1 MKRSQEQSENVS
13 ITKEQIVKRVFLLHG
28 QKVII
33 DMDLA
38 ELYGVTT
45 KRLNEQVKRYLQRFP
60 EDFLFQLSP
69 EELNL
74 LRSQF
79 ANSKGKGGR
88 RYFPYVFTE
97 HGALMA
103 AAVLNTLRAVEI
115 SIYVVRA
122 FVQLRELLASNQQLA
137 NKLDELE
144 RKLVT
149 HDKAIAEII
158 QAIRLLMEPP
168 ETKQRP
174 IGFAPWSS
182 DKQDGSK
189 DV

>member
-1 MKRSQEQSENVS
+1 MKRSQEQSETVS
-13 ITKEQIVKRVFLLHG
+13 ITKEQIVKRIFLLRG
-28 QKVII
+28 QKVIL

-45 KRLNEQVKRYLQRFP
+45 KRLNEQVKRNLQRFP

-69 EELNL
+69 EEHNL
-74 LRSQF
+74 LRSQS
-79 ANSKGKGGR
+79 ATSKGKGGR
-88 RYFPYVFTE
+88 RYLPYAFTE
-97 HGALMA
+97 HGALMV
-103 AAVLNTLRAVEI
+103 AAVLNTPRAVEI

-149 HDKAIAEII
+149 HDKAITEIV